1 MHDTPTLA
9 SVPHQAVRPGTQSGT
24 PLGPGNLSCRHD
36 VLAPRRSLLAAWR
49 WRIRFRWELA
59 RKAQENPRL
68 IADIGLTRRQVEAEI
83 AKPFWRR

>member
-1 MHDTPTLA
+1 MYDTPTLA
-9 SVPHQAVRPGTQSGT
+9 TVPHQAARPGTQSGT
-24 PLGPGNLSCRHD
+24 PLRPGDLSRGHEST
-36 VLAPRRSLLAAWR
+36 APRRSLLAVWR

-68 IADIGLTRRQVEAEI
+68 INDIGLTRRQVAAEI